1 MQETIDPDLALF
13 AHVVIAGSIAGA
25 ARRLSLSSP
34 MVSRRLARLEARLG
48 VVLVR
53 RTTRRLELTA
63 QGERF
68 YRDVRAILD
77 AVEQAEGRLTGAA
90 RTAVGPLRVSAP
102 TSFGR
107 MHVAPLLKPFI
118 ERHPKVT
125 VSLDLSDAYVDL
137 LADRI
142 DLAVRITAEVP
153 PGLEATRLATS
164 RRVLCAAP
172 AYVAAHCAPPD
183 IASLRR
189 HRLLSADGSLPWR
202 LSVGGREA
210 VVTGDSAVRTNSS
223 EVVRELAVAGVGIAL
238 RSLWDV
244 SGELL
249 DGRLVRIL
257 PEVEGSLDVGVYA
270 VRPRAPF
277 TPPAVEAFIAH
288 LRETLG
294 PRPPWEW

>member
-13 AHVVIAGSIAGA
+13 AHVVTAGSIAAA
-25 ARRLSLSSP
+25 ARRLGLSSP

-63 QGERF
+63 QGEAF
-68 YRDVRAILD
+68 YRDVRGILD
-77 AVEQAEGRLTGAA
+77 AVEQAEARLTGAA
-90 RTAVGPLRVSAP
+90 RNAAGPLRVSAP

-107 MHVAPLLKPFI
+107 MHIAPLLKPFLD
-118 ERHPKVT
+118 RHPKIT
-125 VSLDLSDAYVDL
+125 MSLDLSDAYVDL
-137 LADRI
+137 LADRV

-153 PGLEATRLATS
+153 PTLEATRLATS

-172 AYVAAHCAPPD
+172 AYLAAQGVPPD

-202 LSVGGREA
+202 LSLGGREA
-210 VVTGDSAVRTNSS
+210 LITGESVVRTNSS

-249 DGRLVRIL
+249 SGRLVRIL

-270 VRPRAPF
+270 VRPRALF

-294 PRPPWEW
+294 SRPPWER